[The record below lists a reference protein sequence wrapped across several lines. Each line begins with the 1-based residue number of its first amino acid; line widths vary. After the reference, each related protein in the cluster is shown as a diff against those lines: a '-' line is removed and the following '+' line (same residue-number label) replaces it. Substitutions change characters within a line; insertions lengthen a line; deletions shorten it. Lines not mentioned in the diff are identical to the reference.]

1 MLIPDPVSIGWPK
14 RGEPRCIGRL
24 ENHDLAGQFI
34 PGHKIMYNTFEG
46 PAVFRV
52 GVSYT
57 PDRGR
62 YKTLTVILVPDKVL
76 PEEIWEYDGFV
87 LTANLPKKTPEVK
100 PNFETMTEYLARK
113 RREKETLHLSF
124 ALATGKLVK

>member
-1 MLIPDPVSIGWPK
+1 MLIPDPVGIGWPA
-14 RGEPRCIGRL
+14 RGEPHCIGRL

-34 PGHKIMYNTFEG
+34 PGHKIIYNTFEG

-57 PDRGR
+57 PDRGK

-87 LTANLPKKTPEVK
+87 RIDEVDSSVER
-100 PNFETMTEYLARK
+100 NHLSADSYETMTEYLARK
-113 RREKETLHLSF
+113 RREKET
-124 ALATGKLVK
+124 

>member
-1 MLIPDPVSIGWPK
+1 MLIPDPVSIGWPA

-34 PGHKIMYNTFEG
+34 PGHKITYNTFES

-57 PDRGR
+57 PNRGK

-87 LTANLPKKTPEVK
+87 RIDEVDSSVEK
-100 PNFETMTEYLARK
+100 NHLSADSYETMTEYLARK
-113 RREKETLHLSF
+113 RREKET
-124 ALATGKLVK
+124 